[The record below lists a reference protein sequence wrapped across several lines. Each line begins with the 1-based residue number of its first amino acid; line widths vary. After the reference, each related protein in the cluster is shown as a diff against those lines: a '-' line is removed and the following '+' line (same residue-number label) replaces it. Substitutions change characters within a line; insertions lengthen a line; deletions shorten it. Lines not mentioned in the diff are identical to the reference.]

1 VIEMTKGFLFLAL
14 GLVALLGV
22 VGGIEQTVDISLF
35 QAMQLFAVAMV
46 GFASMILGVSYL
58 KGE

>member
-1 VIEMTKGFLFLAL
+1 MMFKGFLFFAT
-14 GLVALLGV
+14 GLFILLGV

-35 QAMQLFAVAMV
+35 QAIQLFVVALL
-46 GFASMILGVSYL
+46 GFSCMLLGVSFL

>member
-1 VIEMTKGFLFLAL
+1 MTKGFLFFAL

-35 QAMQLFAVAMV
+35 QAIQLFAVALV
-46 GFASMILGVSYL
+46 GFGCMSIGVSYL